1 MSSGDRILLTGATG
15 YVGGR
20 PLSALLERGEGVRCL
35 AHAFVFPGMLAGI
48 VREAPPPGGT
58 RSSAY
63 RHVSA

>member
-1 MSSGDRILLTGATG
+1 
-15 YVGGR
+15 
-20 PLSALLERGEGVRCL
+20 
-35 AHAFVFPGMLAGI
+35 MLAGI